1 MVQFHSLNYVKMDDK
16 VGWKTYEEFYQF
28 FNEYH
33 AEKAFQSF
41 LIKIL
46 VMLKIFMKQ
55 LSIISR

>member
-1 MVQFHSLNYVKMDDK
+1 MVQFHYLNYVKMDDK

-41 LIKIL
+41 L
-46 VMLKIFMKQ
+46 
-55 LSIISR
+55 